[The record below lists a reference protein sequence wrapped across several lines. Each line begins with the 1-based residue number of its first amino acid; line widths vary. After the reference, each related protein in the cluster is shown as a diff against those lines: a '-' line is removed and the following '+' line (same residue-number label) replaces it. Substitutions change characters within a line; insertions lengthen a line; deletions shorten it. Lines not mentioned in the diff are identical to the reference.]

1 MPKGVYERHK
11 GGDAHAAGLDVPRI
25 TEEPDAV
32 TGEGASVI
40 TPKSFL
46 SSFLS
51 GGPIIRHNVYRESEN
66 AGLNWEEVRKA
77 FTELKGYEY
86 FQKGEFFWRIAP
98 E

>member
-1 MPKGVYERHK
+1 MPRGVYDRTKSNVVE
-11 GGDAHAAGLDVPRI
+11 GDVTIVELPVIAVP
-25 TEEPDAV
+25 PDEV
-32 TGEGASVI
+32 TAQ
-40 TPKSFL
+40 KFL
-46 SSFLS
+46 SRFLS